1 MHWNRTGPLV
11 CLSLSSGIFLLF
23 SLSPLPIALPYYQLI
38 FLTACK
44 SLRHLRVLAGTSDL
58 KNPDLYYLC
67 TVGPNGHSYA
77 SSLNILKSTF
87 LGFDIIVLMK
97 KVKKLYLYF
106 LFFLK
111 QGMAKCVEQLNRLI
125 STINAKKMSLSVAIR
140 QCQKGTIEEL
150 AWLPFPKKSHHNC
163 IVIFNGFIFD
173 SCNWKGQSRCRR
185 GWRRS
190 SNFLGCLENSIDQ

>member
-1 MHWNRTGPLV
+1 MGKYPISFPSPLYQGNT
-11 CLSLSSGIFLLF
+11 LSLLNLF
-23 SLSPLPIALPYYQLI
+23 TILVN

-44 SLRHLRVLAGTSDL
+44 SLRRLRVLAGTSDL

-111 QGMAKCVEQLNRLI
+111 
-125 STINAKKMSLSVAIR
+125 
-140 QCQKGTIEEL
+140 
-150 AWLPFPKKSHHNC
+150 
-163 IVIFNGFIFD
+163 
-173 SCNWKGQSRCRR
+173 
-185 GWRRS
+185 
-190 SNFLGCLENSIDQ
+190 